1 MRFFT
6 GMYSEQLNNLERELF
21 RAIDAQRGKRE
32 AVQKIREF
40 MIQFGW
46 ATDVDL
52 AAQIETANAA
62 LREAEAVKRELDSR
76 RQQQTHPTDALRER
90 LREIGRSIDA
100 TRVAIGESEEGLRE
114 QVALRGELITA
125 RLKAERTSQAAQVLQ
140 GVEYERCPQCGTD
153 IRTRPHRHDQCGL
166 CLSDQSQGPTFT
178 AEQLELIRRDFNE
191 RIDQIADSIE
201 RKRREITRMR
211 KQLDSMSEEKRQ
223 LDRQLEDELARYDS
237 AFVETIR
244 STEREIAT
252 YAERVRSLRQMQRMP
267 AALTSL
273 ETEAAALQATI
284 DDLRSQI
291 EAERFRLREA
301 DENVG
306 LIAHAFKS
314 ILLRIG
320 FPGIS
325 ERDQVVLDVR
335 NWQPR
340 VVHGDHD
347 WSFWDAGS
355 GGKKTLFNVCYALAV
370 HQVALVK
377 SLPVPNVL
385 VIDSPTKNMSEDEDP
400 ELVRNLYSEIY
411 HLARGDD
418 DSFGRVQF
426 LLIDSDLVEPE
437 PPIEGFSH
445 RRMAGEPDAPS
456 LIPYYNGP

>member
-1 MRFFT
+1 
-6 GMYSEQLNNLERELF
+6 
-21 RAIDAQRGKRE
+21 
-32 AVQKIREF
+32 
-40 MIQFGW
+40 
-46 ATDVDL
+46 
-52 AAQIETANAA
+52 
-62 LREAEAVKRELDSR
+62 
-76 RQQQTHPTDALRER
+76 
-90 LREIGRSIDA
+90 
-100 TRVAIGESEEGLRE
+100 
-114 QVALRGELITA
+114 
-125 RLKAERTSQAAQVLQ
+125 
-140 GVEYERCPQCGTD
+140 
-153 IRTRPHRHDQCGL
+153 
-166 CLSDQSQGPTFT
+166 
-178 AEQLELIRRDFNE
+178 
-191 RIDQIADSIE
+191 
-201 RKRREITRMR
+201 MR

-306 LIAHAFKS
+306 LIAHAFKT

-325 ERDQVVLDVR
+325 ERDELVLDVR

-385 VIDSPTKNMSEDEDP
+385 VIDSPTKNISEDEDP

-411 HLARGDD
+411 RLARGDD

-426 LLIDSDLVEPE
+426 VLIDSDLVEPE